1 MAGSLTR
8 YGNILEDMKKNDRW
22 SYDFGLY
29 KYSSPKK
36 QEFSVK
42 IVFGVVVVCCC
53 VVGVSTILIIEYD
66 IVVLFIVLQGILKR
80 IK

>member
-8 YGNILEDMKKNDRW
+8 YGNILEGMKKNDKW

-29 KYSSPKK
+29 KYNSPKK

-53 VVGVSTILIIEYD
+53 VVGVS
-66 IVVLFIVLQGILKR
+66 FISFLG
-80 IK
+80 